1 MDWIDDK
8 FVDYAK
14 KPACYEAGRCWTYQD
29 ISTETDRLANWI
41 ATIVAPAPAVIAIR
55 LSCTPKAI
63 AALFAVKRC
72 RQIALP
78 QYTDMPMAEQKEQQR
93 IAGASFLLNEEGI
106 EPLSS
111 KAEESSL
118 IHQLAERS
126 HSGLILF
133 SSGTSGEPKGMLH
146 DLDALLDRY
155 QTVQPRADRTLQ
167 LLLTDHIGG
176 LDSALHTLFAG
187 SALVI
192 PEARTALAAGAAI
205 EQHRVNILPA
215 SPTFLNLML
224 LAEAANKFDCSSLEI
239 IAYGAER
246 MPKELL
252 ARLSKTF
259 PHSQFQ
265 QKFGTSE
272 TGTIRIRSQD
282 TKSVCFRI
290 DDPGVEWRVQDGELW
305 LKTGSR
311 ILGYLNAED
320 TSLEA
325 DGWYRTGDLVDE
337 LKDGYLRIIG
347 RCSDVINVGGQKVHS
362 TEVEQIISEIEGVA
376 ACYVFGKPAAITGN
390 VVACRIVTTTD
401 ADLRSWKRK
410 IRRHCHDRLAGWK
423 IPAVVELSN
432 ELSLTNRLKRA
443 DC

>member
-8 FVDYAK
+8 FVDYAE
-14 KPACYEAGRCWTYQD
+14 KPACHEAGRCWTYQD
-29 ISTETDRLANWI
+29 ISAETDRFADWI
-41 ATIVAPAPAVIAIR
+41 MPIVTPVPAVIAIR
-55 LSCTPKAI
+55 LDCTPKAI
-63 AALFAVKRC
+63 AALLAIKRC

-78 QYTDMPMAEQKEQQR
+78 QYTDMPIAEQKEQQR

-106 EPLSS
+106 ESLPS
-111 KAEESSL
+111 KAELSSL
-118 IHQLAERS
+118 VHQLAERG

-146 DLDALLDRY
+146 DLDALLERY
-155 QTVQPRADRTLQ
+155 RTVQPRADRTLQ

-176 LDSALHTLFAG
+176 LDSALRTLFA
-187 SALVI
+187 SSTLII

-259 PHSQFQ
+259 PHAQFQ

-272 TGTIRIRSQD
+272 TGTIRIKSQN
-282 TKSVCFRI
+282 TESVYFRI
-290 DDPGVEWRVQDGELW
+290 EDPEVEWRVQDGELW

-311 ILGYLNAED
+311 ILGYLNAENI
-320 TSLEA
+320 SLEA

-337 LKDGYLRIIG
+337 LEDSYLRIIG
-347 RCSDVINVGGQKVHS
+347 RRNDVINVGGQKVHP

-376 ACYVFGKPAAITGN
+376 ACYVFGKPTAITGN

-401 ADLRSWKRK
+401 TDLRSWKRK
-410 IRRHCHDRLAGWK
+410 IRKYCHNRLAEWK
-423 IPAVVELSN
+423 IPVVVELSN
-432 ELSLTNRLKRA
+432 ELSITSRLKSS
-443 DC
+443 